1 MQARGNSIART
12 ATKALK
18 YAGTKTGKKEADKYC
33 ELHVNVRSAGY
44 DLKPERMQAA
54 SIRCSGV
61 LLLHAV
67 QDL

>member
-1 MQARGNSIART
+1 MQVREDSIAPT

-18 YAGTKTGKKEADKYC
+18 YAGAKTGKMEGGKYC
-33 ELHVNVRSAGY
+33 KLHVKFRSAGY